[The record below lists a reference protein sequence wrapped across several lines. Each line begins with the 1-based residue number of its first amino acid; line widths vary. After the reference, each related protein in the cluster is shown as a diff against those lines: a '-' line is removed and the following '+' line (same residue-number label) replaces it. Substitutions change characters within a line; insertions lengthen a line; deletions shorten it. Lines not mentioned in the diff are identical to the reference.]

1 VSEGVLRSKLR
12 SGHSWRARQLQ
23 MKKALPGRILSPET
37 SPSVTKNA
45 TASPEVKVRS
55 SGAAPKED
63 VYQNRAN
70 ALMTDVDGEL
80 SDDDRQRG
88 DEGSEASRT
97 VRTIHS
103 IHGGSHLERT

>member
-1 VSEGVLRSKLR
+1 
-12 SGHSWRARQLQ
+12 